1 MSSQKKGTAT
11 AQGRGKMSTRG
22 SALMDLLRLM
32 TGIATLLLLV
42 FHSSGSVCA
51 QTSRTLEPY
60 QPYVDL
66 HGQVT
71 DVIVGEQ
78 IILYLTIANP
88 ITSPGMLSVQ
98 LTLQVPSGWSVTA
111 TGFAQGIGG
120 LWTSTYSIERGAEP
134 RAIGVSILANEPFE
148 GPVTGYVDYYFEGQQ
163 VKHREKVTLQVR
175 TAPSGATIASAP
187 IVDSSRLVE
196 LSSSNL
202 RWPIAGTAVVI
213 VISILGVLVVKRR
226 RECYF

>member
-1 MSSQKKGTAT
+1 
-11 AQGRGKMSTRG
+11 MSTRRF
-22 SALMDLLRLM
+22 ALIDLLYVM

-51 QTSRTLEPY
+51 QTSGIPEPC
-60 QPYVDL
+60 QPYLDL

-71 DVIVGEQ
+71 DVIVGEE

-111 TGFAQGIGG
+111 AGFAQGVGG
-120 LWTSTYSIERGAEP
+120 LWTYSYNIEQGAEP
-134 RAIGVSILANEPFE
+134 RAISLSILANEPFE
-148 GPVTGYVDYYFEGQQ
+148 GPVRGYVDYCFEGQQ
-163 VKHREKVTLQVR
+163 AKHREKVTLQVR
-175 TAPSGATIASAP
+175 AAPARATFASAP

-196 LSSSNL
+196 SSPSNL

-213 VISILGVLVVKRR
+213 VLSILGVSVVKRR